1 MQKAKQ
7 KKKKLKKPKEV
18 KTGVYLDNVSSD
30 FLAGFSF
37 IYLRIPH
44 SFRLYLQADLAPLVP

>member
-1 MQKAKQ
+1 M
-7 KKKKLKKPKEV
+7 
-18 KTGVYLDNVSSD
+18 YLDNVSSD